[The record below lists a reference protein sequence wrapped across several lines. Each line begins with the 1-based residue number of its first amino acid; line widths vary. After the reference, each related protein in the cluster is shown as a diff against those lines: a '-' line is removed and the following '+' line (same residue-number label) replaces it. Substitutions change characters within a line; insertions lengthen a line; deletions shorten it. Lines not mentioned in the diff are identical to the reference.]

1 VQVCRAEEAAAAAA
15 VVVNYEEGGVLHT
28 MAVPKR
34 YRQPGGAT
42 TAEMPRVGIPAIM
55 ISREGGAVLR
65 RAMREAPSAVAAELG
80 RSVHFRAREAG
91 RAPEPAAPAS
101 SPYAA
106 CTQPARFYW
115 PGHPE
120 GYLPAVGSAP
130 PRAVQRAMATPCP
143 GYPNTRYVRRWR
155 SLGRDLSF
163 GAEPGSTSTCAAS
176 VDLSRAAD
184 GGGGAATL

>member
-1 VQVCRAEEAAAAAA
+1 MQVCRAEEAAAAAA

-42 TAEMPRVGIPAIM
+42 SAEMPRVGIPAIM

-91 RAPEPAAPAS
+91 RAQS
-101 SPYAA
+101 
-106 CTQPARFYW
+106 
-115 PGHPE
+115 G
-120 GYLPAVGSAP
+120 L
-130 PRAVQRAMATPCP
+130 
-143 GYPNTRYVRRWR
+143 
-155 SLGRDLSF
+155 
-163 GAEPGSTSTCAAS
+163 
-176 VDLSRAAD
+176 
-184 GGGGAATL
+184 